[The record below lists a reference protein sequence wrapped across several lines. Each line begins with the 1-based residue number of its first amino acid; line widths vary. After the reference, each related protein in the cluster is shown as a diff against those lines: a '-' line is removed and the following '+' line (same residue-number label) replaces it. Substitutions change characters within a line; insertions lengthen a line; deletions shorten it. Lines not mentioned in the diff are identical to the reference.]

1 MTTLRRVALVVVTA
15 VIFAGCAG
23 GFALSSSP
31 GATNPAPAATSTGTA
46 DSPAPE
52 LTATQRPSPAPSA
65 TPAPAP
71 RAEIVTADA
80 TVAGALGTYTIDDTG
95 SDSPWLPFD
104 TLPSVGLGVAETPA
118 VRFVDGVAIGQF
130 QVEIAAATDTAGSA
144 PREVPGGML
153 AADGRSFTIGPLPA
167 GRWVLVARVFRADRR
182 GDGLTYWAVTVR

>member
-1 MTTLRRVALVVVTA
+1 VTTLRRTAIVVVAA
-15 VIFAGCAG
+15 VIVAACAG
-23 GFALSSSP
+23 GSALSSSP
-31 GATNPAPAATSTGTA
+31 GATNPLPAVTPTGTA
-46 DSPAPE
+46 TGPSSEPSAIG
-52 LTATQRPSPAPSA
+52 RPSLAPSA

-71 RAEIVTADA
+71 RAEIVIADA

-144 PREVPGGML
+144 PREAPGGML